1 VNGKR
6 TKWLHEDNDPTAGG
20 GGDKSVGNITSV
32 TQ

>member
-1 VNGKR
+1 MNGKR

-20 GGDKSVGNITSV
+20 GDKSVGNITSI